1 VGGLVG
7 MVMTGL
13 LAHTAVNGAN
23 TTGNGLL
30 FGETALFTV
39 HMIAL
44 VIVVAYTFFGSL
56 LILKVTDLISS
67 LKISPEE
74 KEVGQDLSQHGENM
88 YQFDFT
94 RAKEVL

>member
-1 VGGLVG
+1 

-30 FGETALFTV
+30 FGEFALFQV
-39 HMIAL
+39 HMIGL
-44 VIVVAYTFFGSL
+44 VVVVAYTFFGSL

-67 LKISPEE
+67 LKVTAEE
-74 KEVGQDLSQHGENM
+74 KEVGQDLSQHGENL
-88 YQFDFT
+88 YQFEFT
-94 RAKEVL
+94 ATKDTV